1 MVIDLCLDDEIE
13 KEIEIKEDYKIIL
26 EEGQI
31 KLNDYKML
39 NSYEFIND
47 ILIEF
52 YLNDWYT
59 KKLSEEDRERTYVF
73 NTYFY
78 TALAKSFNASDY
90 PAHYTASQIRHK
102 QVKRWT
108 KDVDIFQ
115 KDFVFIPVNESKHWF
130 LAVICF
136 PYLSGKVNMKD
147 GTPVNEPD
155 DDAGGYPWPRIT
167 YSAVRDRSEADPNDE
182 DLRLFDMASREN
194 LSKKQGLDYETDAG
208 VTKIFRRIQVKRPC
222 ILVLD
227 SYSGGVDRARITATL
242 RGWLEQ
248 GYFVKHPGQIKDF
261 SPEAIK
267 GAALRVPQQPN
278 YRDCGLFMIHFVE
291 MFFKRPI
298 VDYTFPIRHLEN
310 WFSVDEVV
318 VNCRKRKE
326 LQCVILNKMKEKRST
341 MPEEIELP
349 ILDIDYML

>member
-1 MVIDLCLDDEIE
+1 MVFSTRTFKFFKMYINLCSDEESE
-13 KEIEIKEDYKIIL
+13 KEIEIKEDEKIIL

-31 KLNDYKML
+31 KINDYKML
-39 NSYEFIND
+39 NSYKFIND
-47 ILIEF
+47 ILIDF

-73 NTYFY
+73 STHFY
-78 TALAKSFNASDY
+78 TTLTKSFNASDY
-90 PAHYTASQIRHK
+90 PAHYTASQIRHGK
-102 QVKRWT
+102 VRRWT
-108 KDVDIFQ
+108 KNVDIFQ
-115 KDFVFIPVNESKHWF
+115 KDFVFIPVNENKHWF

-136 PYLSGKVNMKD
+136 PYLSGKVNMRD
-147 GTPVNEPD
+147 GTPVNESD
-155 DDAGGYPWPRIT
+155 DDADGYPWPRIT
-167 YSAVRDRSEADPNDE
+167 YSAVHDRSEADPNDE

-194 LSKKQGLDYETDAG
+194 LFTKQGLDYETDAG
-208 VTKIFRRIQVKRPC
+208 VTKIFRRIQVKR
-222 ILVLD
+222 
-227 SYSGGVDRARITATL
+227 ITATL

-248 GYFVKHPGQIKDF
+248 EYFVKHPGQIKDF

-278 YRDCGLFMIHFVE
+278 YTDCGLFMIHFVE

-318 VNCRKRKE
+318 VNYRKRKE
-326 LQCVILNKMKEKRST
+326 LQYVILNRMEAKRST